1 MAADSAAMA
10 YKKHM
15 FNRGR
20 LNNYFARYAGLAPNI
35 QQSSCLKPQRQS
47 TPKLARMFMTRSFLP
62 FVKSTLFCL
71 KAWFDSQR
79 IGLGHTHVGLWP
91 HYVCF
96 ILELSLALL

>member
-1 MAADSAAMA
+1 MTMAADSAAMA

-62 FVKSTLFCL
+62 FVKSTLFRY
-71 KAWFDSQR
+71 KTWQR
-79 IGLGHTHVGLWP
+79 RANNHFTT
-91 HYVCF
+91 
-96 ILELSLALL
+96 ALFSYIRA